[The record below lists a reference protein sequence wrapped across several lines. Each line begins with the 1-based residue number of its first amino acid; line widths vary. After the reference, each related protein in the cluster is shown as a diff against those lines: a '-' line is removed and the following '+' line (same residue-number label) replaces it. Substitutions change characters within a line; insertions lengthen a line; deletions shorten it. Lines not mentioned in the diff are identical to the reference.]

1 MQVLPRVQEY
11 GSIVQLAERRSPKLR
26 VSEHRTEL
34 AQVLSSVSS
43 LSKTEGRGFKPF
55 CSCKKNMEFVAQLVE
70 RQNVDLE
77 VMGSSPIILP
87 KCFNSSVGRAALL

>member
-1 MQVLPRVQEY
+1 MQVLPRVQRD

-43 LSKTEGRGFKPF
+43 LSKTEGRAAPAKE
-55 CSCKKNMEFVAQLVE
+55 NMEFVAQLVE